1 MSDLIVV
8 TYPDQ
13 YKAAQVLAA
22 LQRLE
27 KALLIEME
35 DMAFV
40 VKETDGKVKLHETV
54 SLARIGAKSGF
65 AHGTLWGA
73 LVGLLFLQPALG
85 AVAGAALGAT
95 SGAVGGAS
103 VGAATGAIA
112 GKLADYGIPND
123 FAKQLGENLNN
134 GTSALFVLVRRAAPD
149 KVLAEVKKYGGTVA
163 HSTLSADAEQRLQ
176 SALSA
181 GTAA

>member
-1 MSDLIVV
+1 
-8 TYPDQ
+8 
-13 YKAAQVLAA
+13 
-22 LQRLE
+22 
-27 KALLIEME
+27 
-35 DMAFV
+35 
-40 VKETDGKVKLHETV
+40 
-54 SLARIGAKSGF
+54 
-65 AHGTLWGA
+65 
-73 LVGLLFLQPALG
+73 ALG

-112 GKLADYGIPND
+112 EKLADYGIPSD
-123 FAKQLGENLNN
+123 FAKQLGENLKN
-134 GTSALFVLVRRAAPD
+134 GTSALFVLVRRAIPD
-149 KVLAEVKKYGGTVA
+149 KVLAEVKKYGGAVA